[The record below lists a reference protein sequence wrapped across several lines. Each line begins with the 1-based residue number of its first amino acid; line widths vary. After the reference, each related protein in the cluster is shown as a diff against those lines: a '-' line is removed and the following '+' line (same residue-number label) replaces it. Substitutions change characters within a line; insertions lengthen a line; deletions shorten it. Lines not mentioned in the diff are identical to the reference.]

1 MSKISDFIK
10 WLNEQVGS
18 IYVWGAQGE
27 TATEALIRKMEK
39 SETNINRVLAL
50 YRKRV
55 ADGKTNIKM
64 YDCSG
69 LIICY
74 FLEHGYIAT
83 DTTAAGLYDKC
94 KAIKQSELKAGDLVF
109 HHNGKKIHHVG
120 VYIGENT
127 VIHSKGRDVGVVKE
141 KFNIKDWNMFGRYEK
156 LQESEETKM
165 RAITKTS
172 PLMRGE
178 DIKALQT
185 ALNALGYDCGTA
197 DGIAGDKTIKAI
209 QAFADNHTTKK
220 LPESVTVTA
229 VINGKEYVG
238 DINLK

>member
-1 MSKISDFIK
+1 MSKIENFIA
-10 WLNEQVGS
+10 WLKEQVGS

-27 TATEALIRKMEK
+27 TATESLIRNMETSK
-39 SETNINRVLAL
+39 TNIKRALAL
-50 YRKRV
+50 YKKRV
-55 ADGKTNIKM
+55 AEGVKPKM

-69 LIICY
+69 LIVCY
-74 FLEHGYIAT
+74 FLMSNLIDSDAS
-83 DTTAAGLYDKC
+83 ASGLYDKC
-94 KAIKQSELKAGDLVF
+94 KVIKQSDLKAGDLVF
-109 HHNGKKIHHVG
+109 HHNGTKIHHVG
-120 VYIGENT
+120 VYIGDNT
-127 VIHSKGRDVGVVKE
+127 VIHAKGRDVGVVKE
-141 KFNIKDWNMFGRYEK
+141 KFSTNSWNRFGRYDK
-156 LQESEETKM
+156 LQESEVKEMKV
-165 RAITKTS
+165 ITKTS
-172 PLMRGE
+172 PLMKGE

-209 QAFADNHTTKK
+209 QAFADTHTAKK

>member
-10 WLNEQVGS
+10 WLKEQVGS
-18 IYVWGAQGE
+18 IYVLGAQGE
-27 TATEALIRKMEK
+27 AATEALIRKMEK

-50 YRKRV
+50 YRKRL

-83 DTTAAGLYDKC
+83 DTNASGLYSKC

-109 HHNGKKIHHVG
+109 HHNGIKIHHVG
-120 VYIGENT
+120 VYIGDNM
-127 VIHSKGRDVGVVKE
+127 VIHAKGRDVGVVKE
-141 KFNIKDWNMFGRYEK
+141 KFSTNDWNRFGRYEK
-156 LQESEETKM
+156 LQESEETRMKI
-165 RAITKTS
+165 ITKTS
-172 PLMRGE
+172 PLMKGD
-178 DIKALQT
+178 DIKKLQE
-185 ALNALGYDCGTA
+185 ALNSLGYDCGTA

-209 QAFADNHTTKK
+209 QAFADRHTTKK
-220 LPESVTVTA
+220 LPESVTVT
-229 VINGKEYVG
+229 VSVGKKTYTG
-238 DINLK
+238 MLK